1 MPDPL
6 VVQAMR
12 QHKLALLAREEQQMF
27 AMATRWLQ
35 IEKAVEGQ
43 MTLLAQELIAERLA
57 GRATSQAKL
66 YRMERYKRMMGDIRG
81 EINRYNGYATG
92 IITVEQRTWGQLG
105 LDHAVQ
111 AIQLTYYE
119 TGAAMAMF
127 GKVPYRAVEN
137 LVGLLGN
144 GKPLMTLLDQVFG
157 ESAMAMSEALIHGT
171 AVGWNPRKTARAM
184 RDGLAQGLGREL
196 TIARTEQMRVYR
208 ESGRQQYEESGVV
221 DGFVRIAAHQ
231 PRTCMAC
238 LAAEGDFYRVRDALR
253 DHPNGRCSTIPKV
266 VGIPLASFTRGDQWF
281 RQQPEAVQ
289 IKMMGAEKHKAW
301 KGHRF
306 KFADLARMTHNATW
320 GDGVRV
326 ATLGELVA

>member
-1 MPDPL
+1 
-6 VVQAMR
+6 MR
-12 QHKLALLAREEQQMF
+12 QHKLALLAREDRQMF
-27 AMATRWLQ
+27 EMANRWLQ
-35 IEKAVEGQ
+35 IETAVEGQ
-43 MTLLAQELIAERLA
+43 MTLLAQELMQERLA
-57 GRATSQAKL
+57 GRAISQAKL
-66 YRMERYKRMMGDIRG
+66 YRMDRYKRLIG
-81 EINRYNGYATG
+81 ELREEIDRYNGYATG
-92 IITVEQRTWGQLG
+92 VITIQQREWGQLG

-111 AIQLTYYE
+111 AIQLSYYE
-119 TGAAMAMF
+119 TGAAVALF

-137 LVGLLGN
+137 MVGLLGN
-144 GKPLMTLLDQVFG
+144 GRPLRTLLNEAFG
-157 ESAMAMSEALIHGT
+157 ESAMGVSDALIQGT
-171 AVGWNPRKTARAM
+171 ALGWNPNKTARAM
-184 RDGLAQGLGREL
+184 RDGLARGLGREL
-196 TIARTEQMRVYR
+196 TIARTEQIRVYR

-238 LAAEGDFYRVRDALR
+238 LAAEGEFYRVKDSLR

-266 VGIPLASFTRGDQWF
+266 AGIPLAAFQKGDAWF

-289 IKMMGAEKHKAW
+289 RQMMGAEKHKAW

-306 KFADLARMTHNATW
+306 AFKDLAHTTHNATW